1 MMKILF
7 RALVLLII
15 IGVSSCA
22 EDTEFPIDQ
31 DELEKFIGI
40 WSVSDNALK
49 INYEVNIERSATN
62 TSKVI
67 LNNFAGSGDA
77 AEGLVAG
84 KSIVI
89 SYQEVGQSWYVNGT
103 GTYVNDSR
111 LDFNYTLDIGGNEEE
126 RRAVFTK

>member
-103 GTYVNDSR
+103 GTYVSDSR